1 MECKC
6 LDSDILI
13 DFLRGK
19 EKAVKYIESIRES
32 SRIVTTVI
40 NVFELYYGAFKHS
53 KGVEGLDEFLQ
64 SVEILPL
71 TVSEAKKEKRKAEEE
86 AKKAAEIEVDL
97 EGRGEV
103 IGLKDVLISS
113 IAVNNDCTIV
123 TGNVKHFERI
133 QGVKVENWK

>member
-19 EKAVKYIESIRES
+19 EKAVKYIESVRGS

-40 NVFELYYGAFKHS
+40 NVFELYYGALKYN
-53 KGVEGLDEFLQ
+53 KDVEKLDEFLQ
-64 SVEILPL
+64 SVEILPF
-71 TVSEAKKEKRKAEEE
+71 TVSE

-97 EGRGEV
+97 ENRGEV

-113 IAVNNDCTIV
+113 IALNNNCTIV

>member
-19 EKAVKYIESIRES
+19 ENAVKYVESVRGS

-40 NVFELYYGAFKHS
+40 NVFELYYGALKY
-53 KGVEGLDEFLQ
+53 GRDVEKLDEFLQ
-64 SVEILPL
+64 SVEILPF
-71 TVSEAKKEKRKAEEE
+71 TASE

-97 EGRGEV
+97 ENRGEV

-113 IAVNNDCTIV
+113 IVLNNNCTIV

>member
-1 MECKC
+1 MGKMECKC

-19 EKAVKYIESIRES
+19 EKAVKYIESVRGS

-40 NVFELYYGAFKHS
+40 NVFELYYGALKYN
-53 KGVEGLDEFLQ
+53 KDVEKLDEFLQ
-64 SVEILPL
+64 SVEILPF
-71 TVSEAKKEKRKAEEE
+71 TVSE

-97 EGRGEV
+97 ENRGEV

-113 IAVNNDCTIV
+113 IALNNNCTIV

>member
-40 NVFELYYGAFKHS
+40 NVFELYYGAFKH
-53 KGVEGLDEFLQ
+53 KY
-64 SVEILPL
+64 
-71 TVSEAKKEKRKAEEE
+71 
-86 AKKAAEIEVDL
+86 
-97 EGRGEV
+97 
-103 IGLKDVLISS
+103 
-113 IAVNNDCTIV
+113 
-123 TGNVKHFERI
+123 
-133 QGVKVENWK
+133 